1 MRYNILLMSGKGE
14 RFKNEGFLTPKALL
28 PIGKETMFEQAMKNF
43 PACDKWFFTVT
54 PEINENKIFLDFLDQ
69 FEENYEII
77 LIEKTTNGQATS
89 AFYVTQNLEPNSEI
103 FIGSCDAIIEEKLD
117 FNDFSE
123 CEFSTITTIP
133 TNLQLENPTKYGW
146 VVKSEKKY
154 HILCKQKL
162 EENQKPEGVLLG
174 FFYFKESSIFNFG
187 YNFIE
192 TNNLFVNDELY
203 IDTLTQVLND
213 KQFIFL
219 NKLVTASVL
228 GTPSEYEIYNK

>member
-117 FNDFSE
+117 FYRHL
-123 CEFSTITTIP
+123 T
-133 TNLQLENPTKYGW
+133 
-146 VVKSEKKY
+146 
-154 HILCKQKL
+154 
-162 EENQKPEGVLLG
+162 
-174 FFYFKESSIFNFG
+174 FYPK
-187 YNFIE
+187 
-192 TNNLFVNDELY
+192 T
-203 IDTLTQVLND
+203 
-213 KQFIFL
+213 
-219 NKLVTASVL
+219 
-228 GTPSEYEIYNK
+228 EIRQSLS